1 MYVSSSLI
9 YCYHLI
15 SGISLGV
22 AQSICL
28 PTVDVM
34 DNALV
39 DASVDVSAKILVNV
53 LVFVLIKHKPIQH
66 QFALPIYCLRV
77 KSD

>member
-15 SGISLGV
+15 SGISLGL

-28 PTVDVM
+28 PTVDVL
-34 DNALV
+34 D
-39 DASVDVSAKILVNV
+39 DASDLTAKILVGVSVNV
-53 LVFVLIKHKPIQH
+53 LVFVLIKHKPIQCRNSLLNIVV
-66 QFALPIYCLRV
+66 A
-77 KSD
+77 S